1 MEDKQQ
7 KTKTRIRIGVALIFL
22 WWIPFWLVTG
32 LIIKADDIHK
42 AAHQRNV
49 LIATIVIQSILG
61 IIGAFLVGKTM
72 VSHMKHQKF
81 RKFPKIAWQLFKSG
95 KIED

>member
-7 KTKTRIRIGVALIFL
+7 KTKIRIRIGVALIFL

-32 LIIKADDIHK
+32 LIISTDDIQK

-95 KIED
+95 NIED